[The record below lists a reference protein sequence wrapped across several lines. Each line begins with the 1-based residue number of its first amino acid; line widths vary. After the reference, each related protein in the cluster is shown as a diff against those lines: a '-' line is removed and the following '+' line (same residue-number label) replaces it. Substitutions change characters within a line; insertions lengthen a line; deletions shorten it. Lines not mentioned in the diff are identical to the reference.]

1 MNRRQFLA
9 ATAATGLASPALAQ
23 SGAWPSRG
31 SIRLIAQFPPG
42 GLVDTIA
49 RLMAPSLSQAL
60 GQTVLVENRAGAGG
74 VIGTDFVAK
83 APADG
88 YTLLVSHA
96 SVHVFSTATLPTLP
110 FDPITDFTHMVQLVE
125 APNVLLVKADSPY
138 RTLEQYVTAA
148 RSRPVRF
155 GSSGIGSAPHLLG
168 AMLSDVARAPNL
180 DHVPYRGSAPAL
192 QDLMAGAIESFV
204 DPITT
209 NTAMMRDGTLRCLG
223 VSTAARLPAFPNVP
237 TFAEQGFGRLTSAQW
252 LGLSAPK
259 NLPAPIVERLTAL
272 VPEILKQP
280 ILAARFEDLQ
290 TMPRNPRSPAAP
302 LWPRFKKRSL
312 NGPRWPGSSTSRSR
326 KAGVSAPRLHHG
338 QPRLLGE
345 AAPRGTG
352 IMASGRGWLS
362 PRPACSHGRRRLS
375 NPAACAPKPGFAG
388 PFCRWPPGYIRYSPP
403 RNRGR
408 RW

>member
-9 ATAATGLASPALAQ
+9 ATAAIGLASPALAQ
-23 SGAWPSRG
+23 SGAWPTRG

-49 RLMAPSLSQAL
+49 RLMAPALSQAL

-125 APNVLLVKADSPY
+125 APNVLLVRADSPY

-148 RSRPVRF
+148 RTQPVRF

-223 VSTAARLPAFPNVP
+223 VSTPARLPAFPNVP
-237 TFAEQGFGRLTSAQW
+237 TFAEQGFDRLTSAQW

-259 NLPAPIVERLTAL
+259 NLPAPMVERLTAL

-280 ILAARFEDLQ
+280 TLAARFEELQ
-290 TMPRNPRSPAAP
+290 TMPRNPP
-302 LWPRFKKRSL
+302 LIGGAFVAQIQKEITEWTAVARQFNIS
-312 NGPRWPGSSTSRSR
+312 
-326 KAGVSAPRLHHG
+326 VS
-338 QPRLLGE
+338 
-345 AAPRGTG
+345 
-352 IMASGRGWLS
+352 
-362 PRPACSHGRRRLS
+362 
-375 NPAACAPKPGFAG
+375 
-388 PFCRWPPGYIRYSPP
+388 
-403 RNRGR
+403 
-408 RW
+408 